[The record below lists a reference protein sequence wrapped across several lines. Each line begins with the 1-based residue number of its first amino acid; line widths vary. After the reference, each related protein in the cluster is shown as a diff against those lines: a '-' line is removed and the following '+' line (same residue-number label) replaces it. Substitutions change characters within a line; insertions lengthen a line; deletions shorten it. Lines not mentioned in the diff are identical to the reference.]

1 MEIVS
6 RISKG
11 SKMDQIYIPKNRAGL
26 NIGDYVIVRLIS
38 LEEQEQLKKQGE
50 NLMKSFLYGINKIEP
65 IKIEVISRI
74 FGILAKFQFENVI
87 ITGSFLEKGFNFN
100 DIDLMLISKEQD
112 HGKKEAIESQIVNL
126 IGIKPHILM
135 LSKKTL
141 ISGLETDPIYES
153 MISRCIS
160 RERIVFNYKRQI
172 LPRLLD
178 LQLLKSKDLI
188 KNYQEYNGKEKE
200 YLVKNLVSISLFL
213 EGKRIKQDE
222 IARKIKAELKTRL
235 EEIRENTAGKEFER
249 NYEKLYKETF
259 NKILKEVEKQNA
271 KQK

>member
-1 MEIVS
+1 MEIIS

-11 SKMDQIYIPKNRAGL
+11 SRMDQIYIPKNRSGL

-38 LEEQEQLKKQGE
+38 LEERGQLKKQE
-50 NLMKSFLYGINKIEP
+50 KDLRKPFFYGINRIEP
-65 IKIEVISRI
+65 IKMEIINRI
-74 FGILAKFQFENVI
+74 FGILDKFQFENVI
-87 ITGSFLEKGFNFN
+87 ITGSLLEKGFNFN
-100 DIDLMLISKEQD
+100 DIDLVLVSEEQD
-112 HGKKEAIESQIVNL
+112 HGKKETIESQIMNSV
-126 IGIKPHILM
+126 GIKTHIIM

-172 LPRLLD
+172 LPRFLD

-188 KNYQEYNGKEKE
+188 KNYQEYNGREKE

-222 IARKIKAELKTRL
+222 IARKIRAELKTRP

-249 NYEKLYKETF
+249 NYERFYKETF
-259 NKILKEVEKQNA
+259 DRILREAAKQNA

>member
-26 NIGDYVIVRLIS
+26 NIGDYVVVRVVS
-38 LEEQEQLKKQGE
+38 LEEQEQLKKHE
-50 NLMKSFLYGINKIEP
+50 KNLKKPFLYGINNIEP
-65 IKIEVISRI
+65 IKMEIISRI
-74 FGILAKFQFENVI
+74 FGILDKFQFENVI

-100 DIDLMLISKEQD
+100 DIDLMLVSEEENSA
-112 HGKKEAIESQIVNL
+112 KKEIIESKIANS
-126 IGIKPHILM
+126 IGIKPHLIV
-135 LSKKTL
+135 LSKKIL
-141 ISGLETDPIYES
+141 ISRMETDPIYES
-153 MISRCIS
+153 MIGKCIS

-188 KNYQEYNGKEKE
+188 GNFQEYNGQEKE
-200 YLVKNLVSISLFL
+200 YFVKNLVSISLFL
-213 EGKRIKQDE
+213 EGKKIKQEE
-222 IARKIKAELKTRL
+222 IARKIKAKLKIQP
-235 EEIRENTAGKEFER
+235 EEIRENIAGKEFER

-259 NKILKEVEKQNA
+259 NKILREAEKQNA